1 MSLSFAGLV
10 EPLRGA
16 SWLTQERA
24 RACCILLAVI
34 SLAFA
39 LGGLALS
46 RGGMD
51 PTGKPL
57 GTDFLSFWA
66 ASKLALAGTPA
77 EVYRIAAHF
86 EAQQAVF
93 ADSPLEYAAFFYPP
107 VFLLICLP
115 LAALPYLVSLCVW
128 LAATF
133 YAYWRVCRAFL
144 HERSAIL
151 SLALLAFP
159 AVLINIGHGQNGFL
173 SAALFG
179 GGVLATRTRPVV
191 AGVLFGC
198 LVFKPHL
205 AILVPVALAARG
217 AWKAFFA
224 AAATALGLIAVSL
237 ALFGVET
244 WKGFFAVSP
253 LARQALE
260 HELVGSDK
268 MQSVFAA
275 VRLLHGSV
283 SAAYCLQALAAV
295 AACAFLVV
303 LTRAR
308 TKPEAQGIA
317 LISGALIATPFL
329 LDYDLTLL
337 AIPLAWLFGEG
348 RRTGFLP
355 WEKIVLLAAFVLPLV
370 SRLVAHHFGVPLA
383 PTVLIAVFW
392 LIMRR
397 AFSEAPLPSRP
408 VAHLLARF
416 ARKPAELQVPL

>member
-1 MSLSFAGLV
+1 
-10 EPLRGA
+10 
-16 SWLTQERA
+16 
-24 RACCILLAVI
+24 
-34 SLAFA
+34 
-39 LGGLALS
+39 
-46 RGGMD
+46 
-51 PTGKPL
+51 
-57 GTDFLSFWA
+57 
-66 ASKLALAGTPA
+66 
-77 EVYRIAAHF
+77 
-86 EAQQAVF
+86 
-93 ADSPLEYAAFFYPP
+93 
-107 VFLLICLP
+107 
-115 LAALPYLVSLCVW
+115 VSLCVW
-128 LAATF
+128 LGATF

-144 HERSAIL
+144 HGWSTIL

-159 AVLINIGHGQNGFL
+159 AVLINVGHGQNGFL

-179 GGVLATRTRPVV
+179 GAVLATRTRPVL

-224 AAATALGLIAVSL
+224 AAVTALGLIAVSV
-237 ALFGVET
+237 ALFGIET

-260 HELVGSDK
+260 QELVGSDK

-283 SAAYCLQALAAV
+283 SFAYGLQALVAV
-295 AACAFLVV
+295 AACASLVV
-303 LTRAR
+303 LARAR
-308 TKPEAQGIA
+308 ANPEAQGIA

-337 AIPLAWLFGEG
+337 AIPLVWLFGEG

-355 WEKIVLLAAFVLPLV
+355 WEKIVLFAAFVLPLV
-370 SRLVAHHFGVPLA
+370 SRLVADRLGVPLA
-383 PTVLIAVFW
+383 PLVLIAVFW

-397 AFSEAPLPSRP
+397 ALSDAPLPSWRA
-408 VAHLLARF
+408 AHFLARF
-416 ARKPAELQVPL
+416 ARKPSGLEAPL

>member
-1 MSLSFAGLV
+1 MNLLFATFV

-16 SWLTQERA
+16 SWLTRERA
-24 RACCILLAVI
+24 RAYCIILAGI

-39 LGGLALS
+39 LGGVALS
-46 RGGMD
+46 QNGVD

-77 EVYRIAAHF
+77 EAYRIAAHYA
-86 EAQQAVF
+86 AQKAVF
-93 ADSPLEYAAFFYPP
+93 AGTSLQYTAFFYPP

-115 LAALPYLVSLCVW
+115 LAALPYFVSLGAW
-128 LAATF
+128 LGVTF

-144 HERSAIL
+144 QERSAML
-151 SLALLAFP
+151 TLALFAFP

-179 GGVLATRTRPVV
+179 GALLAMSTRPVL
-191 AGVLFGC
+191 AGVLFGG

-205 AILVPVALAARG
+205 AVLVPVALAARG
-217 AWKAFFA
+217 AWKPFFA
-224 AAATALGLIAVSL
+224 AAATALGLVAVSL
-237 ALFGVET
+237 AVFGVET

-253 LARQALE
+253 LARATLE
-260 HELVGSDK
+260 QELVGSDK
-268 MQSVFAA
+268 MQSAFAA

-283 SAAYCLQALAAV
+283 SAAYGVQALVTV
-295 AACAFLVV
+295 AACVALVV
-303 LTRAR
+303 LARAR
-308 TKPEAQGIA
+308 AKPEAQGIA
-317 LISGALIATPFL
+317 LASGALIATPFL

-370 SRLVAHHFGVPLA
+370 SRLVANLIGIPLD
-383 PTVLIAVFW
+383 
-392 LIMRR
+392 RR
-397 AFSEAPLPSRP
+397 CSSRSS
-408 VAHLLARF
+408 V
-416 ARKPAELQVPL
+416 